1 MDLFSSFER
10 RGEPLAPRWLFA
22 RRLVI
27 NVGLALAL
35 IGVSLLA
42 GMVGYHYFE
51 RAGWVDAFDQAAMI
65 IGGMGP
71 YSEPKSD
78 GGKLFAG
85 FYDRGRRVDLGASIP
100 SSDAPFPPARRG
112 EAEGERIRAAT
123 EDVSPAIANIL
134 NLKTGLFRTGL
145 LPRGGAIDAGWFR
158 KRKRQE

>member
-10 RGEPLAPRWLFA
+10 RGEPLASHWLFA

-42 GMVGYHYFE
+42 GMVGYHYLE
-51 RAGWVDAFDQAAMI
+51 GAGWVDAFDQAAMI

-85 FYDRGRRVDLGASIP
+85 FYALYSG
-100 SSDAPFPPARRG
+100 
-112 EAEGERIRAAT
+112 
-123 EDVSPAIANIL
+123 SPA
-134 NLKTGLFRTGL
+134 
-145 LPRGGAIDAGWFR
+145 
-158 KRKRQE
+158 

>member
-10 RGEPLAPRWLFA
+10 RGEPLAPHWLFA

-42 GMVGYHYFE
+42 GVVGYHYLE
-51 RAGWVDAFDQAAMI
+51 GAGWVDAFDQAAMI

-85 FYDRGRRVDLGASIP
+85 FYAL
-100 SSDAPFPPARRG
+100 SS
-112 EAEGERIRAAT
+112 
-123 EDVSPAIANIL
+123 
-134 NLKTGLFRTGL
+134 GL
-145 LPRGGAIDAGWFR
+145 LLIGVAGLSWR
-158 KRKRQE
+158 LYSIV

>member
-10 RGEPLAPRWLFA
+10 RGEPLAPHWLFA

-51 RAGWVDAFDQAAMI
+51 GAGWVDAFDQAAMI

-85 FYDRGRRVDLGASIP
+85 FYALYSGLLLIGVAGLILAPLFHRLMHHFHLPDEEKPRAAHPSRGGRCKSGHSGHTEFENW
-100 SSDAPFPPARRG
+100 PFPNRPFTTWRR
-112 EAEGERIRAAT
+112 
-123 EDVSPAIANIL
+123 N
-134 NLKTGLFRTGL
+134 
-145 LPRGGAIDAGWFR
+145 
-158 KRKRQE
+158 

>member
-1 MDLFSSFER
+1 MDLFSSFEH

-42 GMVGYHYFE
+42 GMVGYHYFDG
-51 RAGWVDAFDQAAMI
+51 AGWVDAFDQAAMI

-85 FYDRGRRVDLGASIP
+85 FYALYS
-100 SSDAPFPPARRG
+100 
-112 EAEGERIRAAT
+112 
-123 EDVSPAIANIL
+123 
-134 NLKTGLFRTGL
+134 GL
-145 LPRGGAIDAGWFR
+145 LLIGILAPLFHRLMHHFHLPDEEKPRGGTSKPRR
-158 KRKRQE
+158 KTKSGHSGHTEFEN

>member
-10 RGEPLAPRWLFA
+10 RGEPLAPHWLFA

-27 NVGLALAL
+27 NVGLGLAL

-42 GMVGYHYFE
+42 GMVGYHYLE
-51 RAGWVDAFDQAAMI
+51 GAGWVDAFDQAAMI

-85 FYDRGRRVDLGASIP
+85 FYALYSGMGCRHRREDTA
-100 SSDAPFPPARRG
+100 
-112 EAEGERIRAAT
+112 IRASA
-123 EDVSPAIANIL
+123 EVYNLRRENRRPIGVVSQRL
-134 NLKTGLFRTGL
+134 R
-145 LPRGGAIDAGWFR
+145 R
-158 KRKRQE
+158 

>member
-10 RGEPLAPRWLFA
+10 RGEPLASHWLFA

-42 GMVGYHYFE
+42 GMVGYHYLE
-51 RAGWVDAFDQAAMI
+51 GAGWVDAFDQAAMI

-78 GGKLFAG
+78 GGKLF
-85 FYDRGRRVDLGASIP
+85 DR
-100 SSDAPFPPARRG
+100 
-112 EAEGERIRAAT
+112 
-123 EDVSPAIANIL
+123 
-134 NLKTGLFRTGL
+134 L
-145 LPRGGAIDAGWFR
+145 L
-158 KRKRQE
+158 

>member
-1 MDLFSSFER
+1 MTLFSSFER

-22 RRLVI
+22 RRIVI

-35 IGVSLLA
+35 IGVSLLV

-51 RAGWVDAFDQAAMI
+51 GTGWVDAFDQAAMI

-85 FYDRGRRVDLGASIP
+85 FYALYS
-100 SSDAPFPPARRG
+100 
-112 EAEGERIRAAT
+112 
-123 EDVSPAIANIL
+123 
-134 NLKTGLFRTGL
+134 GL
-145 LPRGGAIDAGWFR
+145 LLIGVAGLILAPLFHRLMHYFHLPDEEKPRGGASKPRR
-158 KRKRQE
+158 KT